1 MNESSTDA
9 VNHLICRLCSHKA
22 RLISLFKGKSRS
34 IRDLIRKMVAV
45 TIGIKYEEDNY
56 FDCICSSCIIET
68 YNLLVFKTKCLKNE
82 EKLQALIPNIPK
94 KSDSGTKLSDIEL
107 PNYTELKHILTNWLR
122 TKSFISTES
131 SGSSGESSSSPAC
144 AKTKIDK
151 STQTHS
157 PKCFNVS
164 IQNAFMPIIPKV
176 TIETQTNLIKTI
188 NADIQCN
195 LGKKESS
202 KRPRIKDKYTQC
214 DLLKIQ
220 TKKPK
225 GFFDVYTQTI
235 DLKTENNNEAII
247 TGKYDSDKYSCVHK
261 TLNNRIKNINS
272 DKNKTKKLKDKLK
285 QHKSSKNIDELFEP
299 LKTDKAAVGL
309 EFTIKKNSSDSS
321 NDSTELKMV
330 DNSCNL
336 TQASNKAQ
344 SHEKFT
350 DNLQV
355 EKVNDSGDKLVTET
369 LIKSSKQDES
379 KNVRPRRNLS
389 FKSELKTPSP
399 LQVKETLPKIITSP
413 LNTTDTNS
421 TEASNKAQ
429 SHEKVTDN
437 LQVEQVNDSGDKL
450 VTETLIKSSKQDESK
465 NVRPR
470 RNLSLKSELKTPSPL
485 QVKET
490 LPKIIT
496 APLNTTDTNSTEASD
511 KAHLNENITD
521 NLQAEQVNDSG
532 DKLVTEMLIKDSKQ
546 DENKNVRPRRNLSSK
561 SKLKTPSP
569 LKVTETLPI
578 IKSPLNTTDTKKS
591 GRIAN
596 KSHLSQSDERAT
608 SGLLKVTEPV
618 TSPKVKET
626 NVHTETPC
634 QSNKNRRSEDR
645 KVDSEYL
652 RPKRKQCL
660 KPETP
665 PNINRLQIKE
675 TLPIITKSPCNTDS
689 QKCERLQLGQS
700 NERATSGLLKVAEP
714 VTSPKV
720 KETNIPSETSSQPNK
735 NRSEYRKI
743 ETEYLRPKRKSC
755 LKPETPPNIN
765 RSQIKEAL
773 PNITKSPLD
782 SEKFERLSNKLE
794 LSQSNEKATSRL
806 LKVTEPVT
814 SPNVKETNSPIE
826 ISFQSNKNLPF
837 PDSSVYKLLNVDCQ
851 KSDLLEVKVEQDSP
865 NLINLDT
872 SIVLKSSPVS
882 YDNEPSPNNEPSL
895 NDDSPNSSGLLQTTG
910 KVEYL
915 RTCPEC
921 GRIIH
926 TKNEL
931 VEHRKSHMKC
941 YLCKK
946 RFKSI
951 KKTKEH
957 MNSDCIRKLDS
968 TNPVITLMKIEDCQT
983 LTNQYPNV
991 LEQITQS
998 PKKRRR
1004 NDHSEEN
1011 SSRKKIVFLPST
1023 SSE

>member
-355 EKVNDSGDKLVTET
+355 EK
-369 LIKSSKQDES
+369 
-379 KNVRPRRNLS
+379 
-389 FKSELKTPSP
+389 
-399 LQVKETLPKIITSP
+399 
-413 LNTTDTNS
+413 
-421 TEASNKAQ
+421 
-429 SHEKVTDN
+429 
-437 LQVEQVNDSGDKL
+437 VNDSGDKL